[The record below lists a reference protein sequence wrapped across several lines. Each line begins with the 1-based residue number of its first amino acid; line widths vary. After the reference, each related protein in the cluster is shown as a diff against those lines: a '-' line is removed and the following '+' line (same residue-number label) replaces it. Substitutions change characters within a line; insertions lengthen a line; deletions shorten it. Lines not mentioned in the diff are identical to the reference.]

1 VSAIDTLTFEER
13 RSLAISAAVAE
24 RLRLEPEAVIAKAR
38 SNIETMRSIGV
49 NEQRWVDMW
58 EAVLGLGAS
67 HVGAM
72 LTSTDPVARDLRQS
86 SPFASV
92 LSEEE
97 RQHAVS
103 GLRR

>member
-1 VSAIDTLTFEER
+1 MTFEER

-24 RLRLEPEAVIAKAR
+24 KLRVEPEAVIAKAR

-49 NEQRWVDMW
+49 NEQPWVEMW

-86 SPFASV
+86 SPFTGV
-92 LSEEE
+92 LTEEE
-97 RQHAVS
+97 RQQAVS